1 MQTVD
6 GYSTVIIDIG
16 SGIIKSGFGG
26 EDGPRNI
33 FNSLVGIPKMPGVM
47 VSMGQQ
53 ERFVGEEAISKLEIM
68 NFNAP
73 IQRGQVSDWDKFE
86 TLMHYLLYE
95 KMKVVPEEISIMI
108 TESPNSPKENK
119 QKLTELLFETFN
131 VQNIHIANS
140 SMLGLFAYGKTSGL
154 IVDSGFNI
162 TSSVPL
168 YEGFPLHH
176 ASIKLNF
183 GGEDISKSLLQMIEN
198 ELDPSYK
205 YLKGR
210 LLADNI
216 KEKLGFIPLGGDI
229 DEEEYTYTLPEGNEI
244 KLGKQVSKCTELLF
258 NPGENH
264 ELRSIDDIVMSS
276 LSKCDPDI
284 KEDIKESICLIGGN
298 TYLRNF
304 EEKLKNNLSDKK
316 EIGNFNISANP
327 ERQFSRR
334 CMRDIVIVRAS
345 VSDTEFMMRKV
356 IAISVT
362 RTAMTIMSSISV
374 KPRFIRRRL
383 PIRTG

>member
-1 MQTVD
+1 
-6 GYSTVIIDIG
+6 
-16 SGIIKSGFGG
+16 
-26 EDGPRNI
+26 
-33 FNSLVGIPKMPGVM
+33 M

-53 ERFVGEEAISKLEIM
+53 ERFVGDEAISKLEIM

-73 IQRGQVSDWDKFE
+73 IQRGQVADWDKFE
-86 TLMHYLLYE
+86 TLLHYLLYE

-119 QKLTELLFETFN
+119 QKLSELLFETFN

-176 ASIKLNF
+176 ASIKLNY

-216 KEKLGFIPLGGDI
+216 KEKFGFIPLGGDLE
-229 DEEEYTYTLPEGNEI
+229 EEEYKYILPEGTEI
-244 KLGKQVSKCTELLF
+244 KLGKEVCNCTELLF
-258 NPGENH
+258 NPGKNA
-264 ELRSIDDIVMSS
+264 ELRSIDDIVVSS

-284 KEDIKESICLIGGN
+284 KDDIKESICLIGGN

-316 EIGNFNISANP
+316 EMGNFNIAANP
-327 ERQFSRR
+327 ERQFSSWIGGSLISSLDNFQY
-334 CMRDIVIVRAS
+334 MS
-345 VSDTEFMMRKV
+345 VKKEEFDENGKTL
-356 IAISVT
+356 IAIDS
-362 RTAMTIMSSISV
+362 
-374 KPRFIRRRL
+374 KCF
-383 PIRTG
+383 

>member
-1 MQTVD
+1 MQKND
-6 GYSTVIIDIG
+6 GYSTVIIDID

-26 EDGPRNI
+26 EDSPRNI
-33 FNSLVGIPKMPGVM
+33 FNSIVGIPKMPGVM

-73 IQRGQVSDWDKFE
+73 IQRGQISDWDKFE
-86 TLMHYLLYE
+86 TLLHYLLYE

-108 TESPNSPKENK
+108 TESPKSPKENK
-119 QKLTELLFETFN
+119 QKLSELLFETFN
-131 VQNIHIANS
+131 VQNIHLANS

-176 ASIKLNF
+176 ASIKLNY
-183 GGEDISKSLLQMIEN
+183 GGEDISKYLLSMIEK

-216 KEKLGFIPLGGDI
+216 KEKLGYIPLGGDLE
-229 DEEEYTYTLPEGNEI
+229 EEEYKYTLPEGTEI
-244 KLGKQVSKCTELLF
+244 KLGKEISKCTEFLF
-258 NPGENH
+258 NPGENT
-264 ELRSIDDIVMSS
+264 EMKSIDDIVISS
-276 LSKCDPDI
+276 LSKCDPNI
-284 KEDIKESICLIGGN
+284 KDDIKESICLIGGN

-316 EIGNFNISANP
+316 EMGNFNITANP
-327 ERQFSRR
+327 ERQFSSWIGGSLISSLENFQY
-334 CMRDIVIVRAS
+334 MWVKKE
-345 VSDTEFMMRKV
+345 EFDENGKNL
-356 IAISVT
+356 IAIDS
-362 RTAMTIMSSISV
+362 
-374 KPRFIRRRL
+374 KCF
-383 PIRTG
+383 

>member
-1 MQTVD
+1 MQTID

-33 FNSLVGIPKMPGVM
+33 FNSIVGIPKMPGIM

-119 QKLTELLFETFN
+119 QKLSELLFETFN

-140 SMLGLFAYGKTSGL
+140 SMLGLFSYGKTSGL

-176 ASIKLNF
+176 ASIKLNY
-183 GGEDISKSLLQMIEN
+183 GGEDISKYLLEMIEKD
-198 ELDPSYK
+198 LDPSYK
-205 YLKGR
+205 DLKGR

-216 KEKLGFIPLGGDI
+216 KEKLGYIPLGGDLE
-229 DEEEYTYTLPEGNEI
+229 EEEYIYTLPEGTEI
-244 KLGKQVSKCTELLF
+244 KLGKQVS
-258 NPGENH
+258 N
-264 ELRSIDDIVMSS
+264 
-276 LSKCDPDI
+276 
-284 KEDIKESICLIGGN
+284 
-298 TYLRNF
+298 
-304 EEKLKNNLSDKK
+304 
-316 EIGNFNISANP
+316 
-327 ERQFSRR
+327 
-334 CMRDIVIVRAS
+334 
-345 VSDTEFMMRKV
+345 
-356 IAISVT
+356 
-362 RTAMTIMSSISV
+362 
-374 KPRFIRRRL
+374 
-383 PIRTG
+383 

>member
-1 MQTVD
+1 MQTID

-33 FNSLVGIPKMPGVM
+33 FNSIVGIPKMPGIM

-119 QKLTELLFETFN
+119 QKLSELLFETFN

-140 SMLGLFAYGKTSGL
+140 SMLGLFSYGKTSGL

-176 ASIKLNF
+176 ASIKLNY
-183 GGEDISKSLLQMIEN
+183 GGEDISKYLLEMIEKD
-198 ELDPSYK
+198 LDPSYK
-205 YLKGR
+205 DLKGR

-216 KEKLGFIPLGGDI
+216 KEKLGYIPLGGDLE
-229 DEEEYTYTLPEGNEI
+229 EEEYIYTLPEGTEI

-258 NPGENH
+258 NPGENSD
-264 ELRSIDDIVMSS
+264 LRSIDDIVVSS
-276 LSKCDPDI
+276 LNKCDPDI

-298 TYLRNF
+298 TYLKNF
-304 EEKLKNNLSDKK
+304 EEKLKNNLSDIK
-316 EIGNFNISANP
+316 EMGNFNISANP
-327 ERQFSRR
+327 ERQYSSWIGGSLISSLENFQY
-334 CMRDIVIVRAS
+334 MWVKKEEYD
-345 VSDTEFMMRKV
+345 ENGKNL
-356 IAISVT
+356 IAIDSKCFSFNY
-362 RTAMTIMSSISV
+362 ILII
-374 KPRFIRRRL
+374 KIFL
-383 PIRTG
+383 F

>member
-1 MQTVD
+1 MQTND

-33 FNSLVGIPKMPGVM
+33 FNSIVGIPKMPGVM

-53 ERFVGEEAISKLEIM
+53 ERFVGDEAISKLEIM

-73 IQRGQVSDWDKFE
+73 IQRGQVTDWDKFE

-108 TESPNSPKENK
+108 TETPNSPKENK
-119 QKLTELLFETFN
+119 QKLSELLFETFN
-131 VQNIHIANS
+131 VQNIHIANC

-176 ASIKLNF
+176 ASIKLNY
-183 GGEDISKSLLQMIEN
+183 GGEDISKSLLSMLEKN
-198 ELDPSYK
+198 LDPSYK

-216 KEKLGFIPLGGDI
+216 IEKFGYISMGGETE
-229 DEEEYTYTLPEGNEI
+229 EEEYSYTLPEGTEI
-244 KLGKQVSKCTELLF
+244 KLGKQVTQCTELLF
-258 NPGENH
+258 NPGERTD
-264 ELRSIDDIVMSS
+264 LRSIDDIVLSS

-284 KEDIKESICLIGGN
+284 KDDIKESICLIGGN

-316 EIGNFNISANP
+316 EMGNFNISAIP
-327 ERQFSRR
+327 ERQFSSWIGGSLISSLENFQY
-334 CMRDIVIVRAS
+334 MWVKKE
-345 VSDTEFMMRKV
+345 EFDENGKTL
-356 IAISVT
+356 IAIDS
-362 RTAMTIMSSISV
+362 
-374 KPRFIRRRL
+374 KCF
-383 PIRTG
+383 